1 MVPEMRCKMSSEAS
15 SETSSR
21 MSSTMHFTTR
31 FTMRPHLRLAAVS
44 VALATSLL
52 AGCDKKKDDTG
63 NLKSAINSY
72 YQAHPECLFPA
83 AKKLPAQADTDN
95 DRDTAGYDALVDQG
109 LLVRTTAEKTRLLVL
124 NKQVNM
130 YDLSD
135 KGRGVWKADPQQ
147 PGYGNFCYGHRAV
160 EAISSSTPAGST
172 QPAATTVVN
181 YTYTIA
187 GVADWARAASV
198 QTAFPAV
205 RDKLAASS
213 NGHNTL
219 GLTANGWQLQ
229 APAARGASGDAGI
242 VE

>member
-1 MVPEMRCKMSSEAS
+1 MRTQMKFAVVSIA
-15 SETSSR
+15 
-21 MSSTMHFTTR
+21 
-31 FTMRPHLRLAAVS
+31 LGAA
-44 VALATSLL
+44 LL

-72 YQAHPECLFPA
+72 YEAHPECLFA
-83 AKKLPAQADTDN
+83 VEKKLPTQADTGN

-109 LLVRTTAEKTRLLVL
+109 LLVRTTAEKTKLLVL

-147 PGYGNFCYGHRAV
+147 PGYGNFCYGHRSV
-160 EAISSSTPAGST
+160 NAIGSSTPAGST
-172 QPAATTVVN
+172 QPGATTVVN
-181 YTYTIA
+181 YTYTVA
-187 GVADWARAASV
+187 NVADWARATAV
-198 QTAFPAV
+198 QTAYPAV

-219 GLTANGWQLQ
+219 VLTGNGWQVQ
-229 APAARGASGDAGI
+229 GAAARGASGDAGI